1 MLRTI
6 QFHRGLKD
14 DLELDSIMLDVDNS
28 QQLMLGLKCVIPNFR
43 KISEKYDSLSFCV
56 EGKKKVKK
64 TNIKSDF
71 ANAKTI
77 HVVPTIEG
85 DFVVAVVAE
94 YLAVSYAVAFVV
106 TIALNMAI
114 SMALSAIA
122 QSLAPKP
129 STGSGN
135 TSPQTPS
142 FMFNGP
148 INVTSQGGAVP
159 IAYGTCLTGST
170 VIAADLLT
178 IDIPIA
184 A

>member
-1 MLRTI
+1 MLRKI

-14 DLELDSIMLDVDNS
+14 DLCLDSIMLDVDNS
-28 QQLMLGLKCVIPNFR
+28 QQLMLGLNCVIPDF
-43 KISEKYDSLSFCV
+43 KQVSEKYDSLSFCV

-64 TNIKSDF
+64 ANIKTGF

-85 DFVVAVVAE
+85 DFVVAAVAE
-94 YLAVSYAVAFVV
+94 YFAISYAVAFVV
-106 TIALNMAI
+106 TIAINMAL

-122 QSLAPKP
+122 QSLASKP
-129 STGSGN
+129 STGSGS
-135 TSPQTPS
+135 TAPQTPS
-142 FMFNGP
+142 FIFNGP

-159 IAYGTCLTGST
+159 IAYGTCIVGST

-178 IDIPIA
+178 IDIPITS
-184 A
+184 